1 MEKVADI
8 RFSSAVQSRILAGE
22 TLAGAAALLEGERDV
37 FIVYDRAME
46 GGSVILRRALPD
58 ERIFPLRA
66 SESAK
71 TMDTVLSLCRAMMTS
86 GVSRT
91 GLVVAIGGGITCD
104 LAGFAASIYKR
115 GVRFAFIPTTLL
127 SQVDAAIGG
136 KTGVNVDTYKN
147 MLGVIAQPE
156 WVYLCPE
163 VLSTLPEREYRCG
176 LAEML
181 KTFLIA
187 DAGLYEDAVSAL
199 GAPTSPRQS
208 MKSAF
213 SMDCSPE
220 TAALSMKSA
229 FSMDCSPE
237 TAATSMNS
245 ALFMDCFRFII
256 AAARIKAAV
265 VERDPYERSF
275 ERRKLNFGHTFAHAI
290 ESVAQRRGD
299 DIRHGEAVA
308 MGMILAARLGDALE
322 TAGAARFGDALETA
336 GATSPARFPE
346 DNGLAVRPE
355 RFPSA
360 PDGAYRQ
367 TNLPAAPGLAER
379 LAADFRRLGLPVEC
393 PYPLEALS
401 DAMARDKKVDVDG
414 IRFVLLK
421 AVGEPCECVLT
432 VQECLALL
440 SGGEIPSLRSE

>member
-22 TLAGAAALLEGERDV
+22 TLAGVAALLEGERDV
-37 FIVYDRAME
+37 FIVYDRAVE
-46 GGSVILRRALPD
+46 GFLCPATDGSACLATPDGSACLATPDGSACGALPGGPAILGRALPD
-58 ERIFPLRA
+58 ERIYPLQA

-71 TMDTVLSLCRAMMTS
+71 TMDTVLSLCRAMMS
-86 GVSRT
+86 AGVSRT

-115 GVRFAFIPTTLL
+115 GVRFALIPTTLL

-163 VLSTLPEREYRCG
+163 VLRTLPEREYRCG

-187 DAGLYEDAVSAL
+187 DAGLYDGAVSVPA
-199 GAPTSPRQS
+199 GPAFSGQS
-208 MKSAF
+208 IKSAI

-220 TAALSMKSA
+220 SADLSMKSA
-229 FSMDCSPE
+229 ISMDCS
-237 TAATSMNS
+237 
-245 ALFMDCFRFII
+245 RFAV
-256 AAARIKAAV
+256 AAARIKAGI
-265 VERDPYERSF
+265 VERDPFERSF

-290 ESVAQRRGD
+290 ESEAQRRGD

-322 TAGAARFGDALETA
+322 TAGTARLE
-336 GATSPARFPE
+336 S
-346 DNGLAVRPE
+346 
-355 RFPSA
+355 
-360 PDGAYRQ
+360 
-367 TNLPAAPGLAER
+367 LPASWGNADRQAPLPASPDSSACSERSPEAPGIADR
-379 LAADFRRLGLPVEC
+379 LTADFRHLGLPVEC

-401 DAMARDKKVDVDG
+401 DAMARDKKADGDG
-414 IRFVLLK
+414 ISFVLLK
-421 AVGEPCECVLT
+421 AVGEPCERVLT
-432 VQECLALL
+432 VQDCLTLL
-440 SGGEIPSLRSE
+440 KL